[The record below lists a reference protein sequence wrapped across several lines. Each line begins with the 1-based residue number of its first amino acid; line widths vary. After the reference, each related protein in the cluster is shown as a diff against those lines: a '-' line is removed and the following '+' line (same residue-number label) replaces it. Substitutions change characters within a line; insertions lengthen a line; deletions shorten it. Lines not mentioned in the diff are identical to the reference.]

1 VSLRRC
7 PTTTRQSNL
16 PEEPPMS
23 DLTAEQIARLYPYRD
38 ADLTKVP
45 ASQIR
50 VGDLIACAGPKGSR
64 VYAGNPV
71 VWVAPGGKDSTGGDK
86 TYITYR
92 CLAYD
97 YEMPLGQPESIPVW
111 TVRSDARK
119 DQ

>member
-1 VSLRRC
+1 
-7 PTTTRQSNL
+7 
-16 PEEPPMS
+16 MS